1 MITSLNEF
9 YFSKHYFYD
18 NDNRFKLRVLD
29 AKIMNNLSDMTKA
42 KARFKQAMAYF
53 CLEKLDKLST
63 TYNNVGLVIGNVF
76 FRENGKIQAADLVVD
91 KSEGNTYIAII
102 GNDTVV
108 TLMLVS
114 GNMSNGDI
122 FAKHDNEKDHS
133 KLDKLI
139 DINGKDLDLNSKKR
153 ETIIIDL
160 DMDYAEFNKLYPVA
174 KLKNNKWSTANFSKE
189 EISDIEEH
197 NKKRE
202 KDEIANKEHFS
213 PSAIPEDLKAQVPDK
228 EFVIYEGMKILV
240 FVNNEIKWKT
250 IKKLIINEKGEK
262 REFSLEFEN
271 TLKPMPLEIGSAFV
285 ITPEMKNEE
294 YSKLLKAFNI
304 DDYSK
309 LSFIGKITKFNFYKK
324 GKSNSKVDKLGV
336 LINSRQ
342 YIKTPN

>member
-1 MITSLNEF
+1 M
-9 YFSKHYFYD
+9 
-18 NDNRFKLRVLD
+18 ND
-29 AKIMNNLSDMTKA
+29 LSDVTKA
-42 KARFKQAMAYF
+42 KARFKQAMSYY

-76 FRENGKIQAADLVVD
+76 FRENGKIQAADLIVD

-174 KLKNNKWSTANFSKE
+174 KLKNNKWSNINFSKE

-213 PSAIPEDLKAQVPDK
+213 PSAIPEDLKDQVPDK

-240 FVNNEIKWKT
+240 FINGEIKWKT
-250 IKKLIINEKGEK
+250 IKKLIINEKGDK

-271 TLKPMPLEIGSAFV
+271 TLKTMPLELGSAFI

-294 YSKLLKAFNI
+294 YSKLLKAFDI
-304 DDYSK
+304 DDDSK

-324 GKSNSKVDKLGV
+324 GKSGSKMDKLGV
-336 LINSRQ
+336 IINSRQ
-342 YIKTPN
+342 YIKTPNF